1 MTLKF
6 DRTPNGDISIC
17 IYEGTNMRQFSYIEL
32 INKLMA
38 RENIESDFSE
48 QITDEEKKQIEELL
62 LEIKNIVNPTNST
75 QNVAR

>member
-17 IYEGTNMRQFSYIEL
+17 IYEGTNMRPFSYIEL

>member
-17 IYEGTNMRQFSYIEL
+17 IYEGTNMRPFSYIEL
-32 INKLMA
+32 INKLIA
-38 RENIESDFSE
+38 RENIESNFSE
-48 QITDEEKKQIEELL
+48 QINDEEKKQIEELL

-75 QNVAR
+75 QNLVQ